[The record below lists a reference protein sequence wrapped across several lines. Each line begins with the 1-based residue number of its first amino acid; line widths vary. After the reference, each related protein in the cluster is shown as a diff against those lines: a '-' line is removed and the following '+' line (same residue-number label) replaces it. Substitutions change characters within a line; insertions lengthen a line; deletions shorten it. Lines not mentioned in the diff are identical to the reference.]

1 MKSLSAR
8 ATGISA
14 SPTVAMDARY
24 KDLLAAGRPVLSLGA
39 GEPDLPMPEQGVKAV
54 LCALREGKTRYSHMA
69 GLPELRAAL
78 SRKFAEENGIRHTP
92 EEILVTSGAKQA
104 IYTALTAALD
114 PGDEVL
120 IPSPYWVTYPEAVRL
135 LGAVPVE
142 IATRFENGFKLTPE
156 ELRAAITPRSK
167 LLLLNSPCNP
177 TGAVYTRAELEALA
191 AVIVEKDLFL
201 ISDEIYEHIT
211 YAGAVSVSPAALG
224 PEMAART
231 ATVNGFSKAFAMQGL
246 RLGYVGAPAAWAK
259 AMIAVQSHAAHHPS
273 TLSQHAALA
282 CLAASAELFPAM
294 RAHYAEARE
303 YSLSRLR
310 GMSDLGVR
318 WNDPA
323 GAFYVFLAVDKLLP
337 AVLAPA
343 QAGGESRK
351 ISTSIELAEY
361 LLDACDLATVPGLG
375 FGREG
380 YLRLS
385 FANSLAVLTEAFDRL
400 ERGLRALAHA

>member
-1 MKSLSAR
+1 MKPLSER
-8 ATGISA
+8 AIGISP
-14 SPTVAMDARY
+14 SPTVAVDARY

-39 GEPDLPMPEQGVKAV
+39 GEPDLSMPDVAAKAIA
-54 LCALREGKTRYSHMA
+54 CALKEGKTRYAHMA
-69 GLPELRAAL
+69 GLPELRSAL
-78 SRKFAEENGIRHTP
+78 SLKFAQENGIRHNP
-92 EEILVTSGAKQA
+92 DEILVTSGAKQA
-104 IYTALTAALD
+104 IFTALTAVLN

-142 IATRFENGFKLTPE
+142 IATPFENGFKLTAE
-156 ELRAAITPRSK
+156 KLRSAITPRSK

-191 AVIVEKDLFL
+191 SVIVENDLYL

-211 YAGAVSVSPAALG
+211 YEGAVSVSPAALG

-259 AMIAVQSHAAHHPS
+259 AMVAVQSHAAHHPS
-273 TLSQHAALA
+273 TLSQHAAIA
-282 CLAASAELFPAM
+282 CLSATAEIFPAM
-294 RAHYAEARE
+294 RAHYAEARG
-303 YSLSRLR
+303 YALARLNAMR
-310 GMSDLGVR
+310 DLGLR

-323 GAFYVFLAVDKLLP
+323 GAFYVFLAIDALLP
-337 AVLAPA
+337 
-343 QAGGESRK
+343 GKSGSRK
-351 ISTSIELAEY
+351 ISTSVELAEY
-361 LLDACDLATVPGLG
+361 LLDECDLATVPGLG

-385 FANSLAVLTEAFDRL
+385 FANSLDVLKDAFDRL

>member
-1 MKSLSAR
+1 MKPLSSR
-8 ATGISA
+8 ATDISP

-24 KDLLAAGRPVLSLGA
+24 KDLLAAGRPVVSLGA
-39 GEPDLPMPEQGVKAV
+39 GEPDLRMPEAAVKAV
-54 LCALREGKTRYSHMA
+54 ECALREGKTRYAHMA

-78 SRKFAEENGIRHTP
+78 SRKFSEENAIRYSP
-92 EEILVTSGAKQA
+92 DEILVTSGAKQA
-104 IYTALTAALD
+104 IFTALTAVLD
-114 PGDEVL
+114 PGDEVV

-135 LGAVPVE
+135 LGGIPVE

-156 ELRAAITPRSK
+156 DLRAAITPKTK

-211 YAGAVSVSPAALG
+211 YDGALSVSPAALG
-224 PEMAART
+224 PEIAART

-246 RLGYVGAPAAWAK
+246 RLGYIGAPAAWAK
-259 AMIAVQSHAAHHPS
+259 AMVAVQSHAAHHPS

-282 CLAASAELFPAM
+282 CLTASAEIFPPM
-294 RAHYAEARE
+294 RAHYAEART
-303 YSLSRLR
+303 YALSRL
-310 GMSDLGVR
+310 SALKDLGVR

-323 GAFYVFLAVDKLLP
+323 GAFYVFLAIDALLP
-337 AVLAPA
+337 AKF
-343 QAGGESRK
+343 GDRK
-351 ISTSIELAEY
+351 LSTSIDLAEY
-361 LLDACDLATVPGLG
+361 LLDTYDLATVAGLG

-385 FANSLAVLTEAFDRL
+385 FANSLDVLKEAFDRL

>member
-1 MKSLSAR
+1 MKPLSSR
-8 ATGISA
+8 ALGIA
-14 SPTVAMDARY
+14 PSPTVAVDARY
-24 KDLLAAGRPVLSLGA
+24 KDLLAAGRPVVSLGA
-39 GEPDLPMPEQGVKAV
+39 GEPDLPMPEVAVKAIAS
-54 LCALREGKTRYSHMA
+54 ALKEGKTRYAHMA
-69 GLPELRAAL
+69 GLPELRSAL
-78 SRKFAEENGIRHTP
+78 SLKFMQENGIRHTP
-92 EEILVTSGAKQA
+92 DEILVTSGAKQA
-104 IYTALTAALD
+104 IFTALTAVLD

-142 IATRFENGFKLTPE
+142 IATRFENGFKLTAE
-156 ELRAAITPRSK
+156 ELRAAITPQSK

-177 TGAVYTRAELEALA
+177 TGAVYTRAEMEALA
-191 AVIVEKDLFL
+191 AVIVEKDLYL

-211 YAGAVSVSPAALG
+211 YEGAVSVSPASLG
-224 PEMAART
+224 QELAART

-259 AMIAVQSHAAHHPS
+259 AMVAVQSHAAHHPS

-282 CLAASAELFPAM
+282 CLAASAEIFPAM
-294 RAHYAEARE
+294 RAHYKEARA
-303 YSLSRLR
+303 YALSRLGALR
-310 GMSDLGVR
+310 DLGVR

-337 AVLAPA
+337 ATVN
-343 QAGGESRK
+343 SRK
-351 ISTSIELAEY
+351 ISTSVELAEY
-361 LLDACDLATVPGLG
+361 LLDECDLATVPGLG

-385 FANSLAVLTEAFDRL
+385 FANSLDVLRVAFDRL